1 MKVQASAGFR
11 ELGHGADV
19 ALEVWAPDLPG
30 VFRQA
35 ASGMMALMGVET
47 AGGQGMERA
56 LMLAAPDDE
65 SLLVAL
71 LSQILFILEQ
81 ERLVF
86 SVADIVLAPG
96 RLDVTLA
103 GAPLLSIQ
111 REIKAVTFNDLA
123 IRRSDGCLKVVIVFD
138 L

>member
-1 MKVQASAGFR
+1 MKAQASAGFG
-11 ELGHGADV
+11 ELGHGADA

-35 ASGMMALMGVET
+35 ALGMMALMGVET
-47 AGGQGMERA
+47 TGGSTVERE
-56 LMLAAPDDE
+56 LMLSAPDDE
-65 SLLVAL
+65 SLLVAF
-71 LSQILFILEQ
+71 LSQLLFTLEQ
-81 ERLVF
+81 ERLALTVT
-86 SVADIVLAPG
+86 DLVLGPG

-111 REIKAVTFNDLA
+111 REIKAVTFNELA
-123 IRRSDGCLKVVIVFD
+123 IRQSDGCLKVVIVFD

>member
-35 ASGMMALMGVET
+35 VAGMLALMGVET
-47 AGGQGMERA
+47 AGEHRLERA
-56 LMLAAPDDE
+56 LILTAPDDE

-71 LSQILFILEQ
+71 LSQVLFILEQ

-86 SVADIVLAPG
+86 TLVDLVPAPG